1 MGCEFSRSI
10 INAYIQAVMKLNLST
25 LAFGSI
31 IEKGGGTPSWG
42 TELGQSKPDYKF
54 TVEGCEEILVG
65 MLYNSVNLHHI

>member
-31 IEKGGGTPSWG
+31 IEKGEQIESSP
-42 TELGQSKPDYKF
+42 F
-54 TVEGCEEILVG
+54 IL
-65 MLYNSVNLHHI
+65 LKYIIYAQF